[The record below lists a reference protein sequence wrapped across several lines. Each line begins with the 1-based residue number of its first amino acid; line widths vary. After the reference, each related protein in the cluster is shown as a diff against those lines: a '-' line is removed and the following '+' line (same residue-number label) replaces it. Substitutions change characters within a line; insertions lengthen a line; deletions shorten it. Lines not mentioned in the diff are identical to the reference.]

1 MAKIVFCSTCDTGPG
16 AKPLERFTREVET
29 ELQNTGLGEIG
40 IRRTECMGACEDPL
54 AVALRGEGLATYLFA
69 GINPEEDA
77 ADVAATCKVWL
88 ESPQGW
94 IGNALGC
101 GRLRHCLRARI
112 PAL

>member
-1 MAKIVFCSTCDTGPG
+1 MQ
-16 AKPLERFTREVET
+16 PLERFIGEVES
-29 ELQNTGLGEIG
+29 ELQNTGLGHVVVDQV
-40 IRRTECMGACEDPL
+40 ECMGACENPV
-54 AVALRGEGLATYLFA
+54 AVALQGEGLATYLFA

-94 IGNALGC
+94 IENALGC